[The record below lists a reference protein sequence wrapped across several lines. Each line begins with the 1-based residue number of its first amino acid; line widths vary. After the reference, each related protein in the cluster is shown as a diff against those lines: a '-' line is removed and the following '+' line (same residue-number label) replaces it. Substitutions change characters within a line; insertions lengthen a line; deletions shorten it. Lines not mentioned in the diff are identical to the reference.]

1 MIYQTG
7 TVTTTAGQTKI
18 KGTGTRWKDNLVGIS
33 EGCPISIFINNVV
46 YFNNVL
52 SVNSDTEINLTYPVP
67 VAAAAAKYQ
76 IATFVL
82 DSMSDGVRKM
92 LANQQYI
99 QYFLRNMDTWL
110 TQDGIVEIKTPTGE
124 TVRLES
130 IIALKKLIDG
140 KLSIGAF
147 GIGAGPLTTQ
157 KPISVTD
164 ANSIDVNG
172 IYAAQ
177 GGNATNFASN
187 YAPIFVMTR
196 GGQSDGTGT
205 IEQQQNIDGK
215 IFTRSRVLMK
225 WTDWITPVYPGD
237 YGVGG
242 YGARIPNNDYNKI
255 TKSGIY
261 GGIGGDSGTNFPP
274 GTSTGSP
281 RYGAVISAMRNSNEG
296 FVLVGHNYELM
307 FRSIESGNWKDY
319 ISVYTTRNT
328 TKDSNGNLKAASPV
342 IKVFTDHIDPNEE
355 AEGVTLKKLHT
366 GIYQL
371 HGVLGLHSD
380 ASWGGVHGGI
390 TIPCGINQLPLVYAL
405 YDVLEKGKPHPFDG
419 RIVEPDENGD
429 IVLYTTYRKHDLPQN
444 IQYERFKLYP
454 EFLKEVDG
462 EMVEL
467 TPGEPCDIPNGH
479 WIDVRVNMPSN
490 SIYNQKLAEAER
502 LAKIEAERVAQEE
515 AEQPESEEI

>member
-7 TVTTTAGQTKI
+7 TITTTAGQTKI
-18 KGTGTRWKDNLVGIS
+18 KGTGTRWKDNLAGIS
-33 EGCPISIFINNVV
+33 EGCPISYLINNVV
-46 YFNNVL
+46 YMNTVL

-140 KLSIGAF
+140 KFDKKGGEVDGAVKATGLVS
-147 GIGAGPLTTQ
+147 GIGLTAFKDGASIELNFDGESPRIVTKNKNGGYRAQTFQDKAG
-157 KPISVTD
+157 
-164 ANSIDVNG
+164 
-172 IYAAQ
+172 
-177 GGNATNFASN
+177 
-187 YAPIFVMTR
+187 
-196 GGQSDGTGT
+196 
-205 IEQQQNIDGK
+205 
-215 IFTRSRVLMK
+215 VLMH
-225 WTDWITPVYPGD
+225 V
-237 YGVGG
+237 
-242 YGARIPNNDYNKI
+242 
-255 TKSGIY
+255 
-261 GGIGGDSGTNFPP
+261 GDSGVGSEVSFHPAPANSAGWPFGGNGGAFMLSSPTSAQYQAKLCWTKG
-274 GTSTGSP
+274 GTFRLAGRTTGGQGQEGE
-281 RYGAVISAMRNSNEG
+281 YAEFYSN
-296 FVLVGHNYELM
+296 
-307 FRSIESGNWKDY
+307 K
-319 ISVYTTRNT
+319 NT
-328 TKDSNGNLKAASPV
+328 TKDANGNLKAASPI
-342 IKVFTDHIDPNEE
+342 IKVFASHIELNDES
-355 AEGVTLKKLHT
+355 EGVTLKKLHT

-380 ASWGGVHGGI
+380 ASWGGIHGGI
-390 TIPCGINQLPLVYAL
+390 TIPCGINQMPLVYAL
-405 YDVLEKGKPHPFDG
+405 YDVLEKGEPHPFDG
-419 RIVEPDENGD
+419 RIVEPDEDGD

-479 WIDVRVNMPSN
+479 WIDVRVNMPSD

-502 LAKIEAERVAQEE
+502 LAKLEAERLAEEEAKRAAEE
-515 AEQPESEEI
+515 AERAEQEATERKQYDLGDNDTLL